1 MRRKIR
7 KLTIAGH
14 TIAKNEQVDLMLDVS
29 QQYTGS
35 PIQLPIRVI
44 RSAKAGPTVLI
55 TAAVHGDEFTGVGII
70 HELMHSDVLKILK
83 GTLIL
88 VPVVN
93 VFGFENQERYMP
105 DRRDLNRC
113 FPGSETGSLSA
124 RFANIIFNQL
134 IMQADYCIDLHSA
147 AQPRTNYPNVRGD
160 FRDPEVRRLCR
171 AFGCELMLDSKG
183 PDGSLRREATKSGCP
198 TMILEAGEPCKLEP
212 SIHEV
217 GLRGVKNV
225 LTMLDMLEGEVV
237 KPPYQ
242 SLIKQGIWVRASIG
256 GILRFH
262 VSPGEIVEEGQPIA
276 TNANVFGQE
285 QSVLVSPVEGI
296 ILGMT
301 TLPAIKPGEPVCHVA
316 IPTKS
321 MTQIRKILKASSRT
335 GLYHRVR
342 KDMASSISKRDI
354 ATSDNEAS
362 WAPAAQEP
370 ED

>member
-1 MRRKIR
+1 MRK
-7 KLTIAGH
+7 KTKTLTIAGH
-14 TIAKNEQVDLMLDVS
+14 TIARGQTKDLMLEVS

-35 PIQLPIRVI
+35 PIQLPVRVI
-44 RSAKAGPTVLI
+44 RSHKAGPTVLI

-70 HELMHSDVLKILK
+70 HELMHADDLNLLK
-83 GTLIL
+83 GTVIL

-113 FPGSETGSLSA
+113 FPGVENGSLSA
-124 RFANIIFNQL
+124 RFAHVFFSQVV
-134 IMQADYCIDLHSA
+134 MHADFCIDLHSA
-147 AQPRTNYPNVRGD
+147 AEPRTNYPNVRGD
-160 FRDPEVRRLCR
+160 FRNADVRKLCR
-171 AFGCELMLDSKG
+171 AFGCELMLDGKG
-183 PDGSLRREATKSGCP
+183 PDGSLRREATKAGCP

-225 LTMLDMLEGEVV
+225 LRELDMLPGAVV

-242 SLIKQGIWVRASIG
+242 SLVKEGIWVRASIG

-262 VSPGEIVEEGQPIA
+262 VSPGQIVEIGQPIA

-301 TLPAIKPGEPVCHVA
+301 TLPAIKPGEPVCHIA

-321 MTQIRKILKASSRT
+321 MAQIRRILKTTSRT

-354 ATSDNEAS
+354 AKSDNEVS
-362 WAPAAQEP
+362 WAPAAQES

>member
-1 MRRKIR
+1 
-7 KLTIAGH
+7 
-14 TIAKNEQVDLMLDVS
+14 
-29 QQYTGS
+29 
-35 PIQLPIRVI
+35 
-44 RSAKAGPTVLI
+44 
-55 TAAVHGDEFTGVGII
+55 
-70 HELMHSDVLKILK
+70 
-83 GTLIL
+83 
-88 VPVVN
+88 
-93 VFGFENQERYMP
+93 
-105 DRRDLNRC
+105 
-113 FPGSETGSLSA
+113 
-124 RFANIIFNQL
+124 
-134 IMQADYCIDLHSA
+134 
-147 AQPRTNYPNVRGD
+147 
-160 FRDPEVRRLCR
+160 
-171 AFGCELMLDSKG
+171 MLDSKG

-225 LTMLDMLEGEVV
+225 LTMLDMLPGEVV